1 MISHVF
7 SRILQTIPAVFA
19 ITLIAFLAFY
29 LDPADPVAALARE
42 GTTLEYVEALRA
54 KLGLNKPAHVQYLL
68 FVKNLLQGDL
78 GTSYS
83 SGGPVIERII
93 PAVRATIHFSAVAF
107 VLIVLIGLPA
117 GLLAA
122 ARPYSLADNS
132 LSMIVL
138 IGVSAPEFWIGILLM
153 YVFAYT
159 LQILPSSGSFTW
171 SSVILPALTLAMYYG
186 AVVARITRTSLL
198 EVMGEDYIRTA
209 RAKGLPEWVVFN
221 KHALRN
227 ASLPI
232 ITMLGLQ
239 VAHMIGG
246 TIIVENV
253 FAWPGIGRLLVTA
266 ISDRDAPMVQGC
278 IIVISILVVAI
289 TLVTDLLYAWL
300 NPRVRIG

>member
-1 MISHVF
+1 MIGHVLY
-7 SRILQTIPAVFA
+7 RILQTIPVLFA
-19 ITLIAFLAFY
+19 ITLIAFISLY
-29 LDPADPVAALARE
+29 LDPADPVSALARE
-42 GTTLEYVEALRA
+42 GTSLEYVAALRA
-54 KLGLNKPAHVQYLL
+54 KLGLDQPAHVQYLL
-68 FVKNLLQGDL
+68 FVQNLLHGDL

-83 SGGPVIERII
+83 SGAPVIERIY
-93 PAVRATIHFSAVAF
+93 PAVLATLHFSAVAF
-107 VLIVLIGLPA
+107 LFIVIIGLPA

-122 ARPYSLADNS
+122 ARPYTLADTS
-132 LSMIVL
+132 LMVVVL

-159 LQILPSSGSFTW
+159 LHILPSSGSFTW
-171 SSVILPALTLAMYYG
+171 TSVILPALTLALYYG

-198 EVMGEDYIRTA
+198 EVLGEDYIRTA
-209 RAKGLPEWVVFN
+209 RAKGVPEWLVFN

-232 ITMLGLQ
+232 VTVLGLQ
-239 VAHMIGG
+239 VAHMVGG

-266 ISDRDAPMVQGC
+266 IADRDAPMVQGC
-278 IIVISILVVAI
+278 IIVIAILVVVV

-300 NPRVRIG
+300 NPRIRTG